1 MKLAADIPR
10 HSDVL
15 IIKATI
21 ITGAFLPVLADGAI
35 LVRAGKIMATGS
47 SDELL
52 TQFPDVKTLDA
63 SGYIIMPGLFN
74 THTHVALGFFRGLG
88 HGKSNMIE
96 SFLFPAEKS
105 LTPELLEP
113 LSHSYIFDG
122 LRAGVTSFVD
132 HYYFSEGIGHAF
144 EKFGVRGWIGETIA
158 DLGGAF
164 SGRDS
169 WDRAK
174 NLIEKSS
181 FGPLI
186 RHVVSPHAADTVSPA
201 LLKECADYA
210 KANNLT
216 LHMHLSQTQG
226 EFDRVQARDHVTPVE
241 AAQRAGALGPR
252 SLVVHLTSATTKDLK
267 IIKES
272 GATIGYCPTSTLLY
286 DRLADIRTIHDLD
299 IPLAIGTDCA
309 ASHDSADS
317 LGEIKIAGLLARH
330 QGVAIS
336 QLSPDHLLAM
346 ATTIPAAVLGVSAE
360 LGTLEVGKQA
370 DLIFLKESLSSEPKK
385 NPLANVIYSMG
396 ARDVTHVMINGN
408 WTLWNRNLPNLDH
421 DELTSQ
427 YLAAVNEI
435 QKRIRH
441 SKQPN
446 DGKPNGDK
454 LNR

>member
-1 MKLAADIPR
+1 
-10 HSDVL
+10 
-15 IIKATI
+15 
-21 ITGAFLPVLADGAI
+21 
-35 LVRAGKIMATGS
+35 
-47 SDELL
+47 
-52 TQFPDVKTLDA
+52 
-63 SGYIIMPGLFN
+63 
-74 THTHVALGFFRGLG
+74 
-88 HGKSNMIE
+88 
-96 SFLFPAEKS
+96 
-105 LTPELLEP
+105 
-113 LSHSYIFDG
+113 
-122 LRAGVTSFVD
+122 
-132 HYYFSEGIGHAF
+132 
-144 EKFGVRGWIGETIA
+144 
-158 DLGGAF
+158 
-164 SGRDS
+164 
-169 WDRAK
+169 
-174 NLIEKSS
+174 
-181 FGPLI
+181 
-186 RHVVSPHAADTVSPA
+186 
-201 LLKECADYA
+201 
-210 KANNLT
+210 
-216 LHMHLSQTQG
+216 MHLSQTQG

-252 SLVVHLTSATTKDLK
+252 SLVVHLTSATKNDLK

-346 ATTIPAAVLGVSAE
+346 ATTIPATVLGVSAE

>member
-1 MKLAADIPR
+1 MKSTINASPDT
-10 HSDVL
+10 DVL
-15 IIKATI
+15 ITNATI
-21 ITGAFLPVLADGAI
+21 ITGAFLPVIEDGAI
-35 LVRAGKIMATGS
+35 LIGGGKILATGS
-47 SDELL
+47 SQSLRS
-52 TQFPDVKTLDA
+52 QYPKIKTINA
-63 SGYIIMPGLFN
+63 NGFIIIPGLFN
-74 THTHVALGFFRGLG
+74 THTHVSLGFFRGLG

-113 LSHSYIFDG
+113 LSFSYIFDG

-132 HYYFSEGIGHAF
+132 HYYFSEGIGRAF
-144 EKFGVRGWIGETIA
+144 EKFGVRAWIGETVA

-210 KANNLT
+210 RTNNLT

-226 EFDRVQARDHVTPVE
+226 ELDRVQARDHLTAVE
-241 AAQRAGALGPR
+241 AAHKAGALGPR
-252 SLVVHLTSATTKDLK
+252 SLVVHLTSASAKDLK
-267 IIKES
+267 IIKDS
-272 GATIGYCPTSTLLY
+272 GATIGYCPTSTLIY
-286 DRLADIRTIHDLD
+286 DRLANIRLMHDLD

-317 LGEIKIAGLLARH
+317 LGEIKIAGLFARH
-330 QGVAIS
+330 QGVETS
-336 QLSPDHLLAM
+336 KLSPDHLLAM
-346 ATTIPAAVLGVSAE
+346 ATTIPAAVLGASKE
-360 LGTLEVGKQA
+360 LGTLEAGKQA
-370 DLIFLKESLSSEPKK
+370 DLVFLKKSLSAEPCK

-396 ARDVTHVMINGN
+396 ARDVEHVMINGK
-408 WTLWNRNLPNLDH
+408 WALWNRSLPTLDH
-421 DELTSQ
+421 DQLAAQ
-427 YLAAVNEI
+427 YLGAVNEI
-435 QKRIRH
+435 QRRIKT
-441 SKQPN
+441 SLKSDLGPT
-446 DGKPNGDK
+446 KV
-454 LNR
+454 